1 MTARRERFVTTKQFL
16 DSARSI
22 DITIEEAV
30 YEIID
35 NAFDA
40 DARNIRIDV
49 EKNAEGYLRMTFSD
63 DGVGIPTLHVDK
75 DGIEHEGIP
84 YVLAYGGRIP
94 HPGQPRSI
102 GKYGWGLSQAASAL
116 SRRTEVYSK
125 TINDS
130 QWRHSWYDFTELENE
145 PLCELPEERF
155 KNPPWLTT
163 DSGTIII
170 LDSMEGADFKHSG
183 HVVNMLVRS
192 LGQTYRKFIG
202 DGRSIT
208 ITQDGR
214 KKKVK
219 STRIKINDPLHQM
232 PNSEE
237 VKTFGLSHGPY
248 EVNIRFD
255 GQSGNTI
262 GEIIDPRTGQPAEIK
277 IRMVRIDAENLR
289 RKLGLTSSVPA
300 NHKLFRE
307 WGFRNEDQGF
317 SILRNGREIRFGER
331 LGLWAPSGH
340 FAYFRAELQFPEILD
355 KLFNIQVNKS
365 RFTIDHRVQKIIR
378 ERCWATIRQL
388 VNEHKASVTR
398 RRASASK
405 QKASMAESIAAMIS
419 PNLPKLKLTQTQKSQ
434 SKAEIAKRVEQ
445 KVKTAEI
452 EGESQIKQAEDYL
465 ESMKKTGN
473 ERQIETAK
481 GAVLVAVQEKEDS
494 VEAILNRF
502 SFDSP
507 CRKEIA
513 SLGSGMMYEVEHLGE
528 EVWVTVNMDTPFFR
542 AVYER
547 AMMNAEM
554 ESLLDLMIFSMAYSE
569 HLVHDQPSM
578 KEFWV
583 KARSD
588 VSATAHKLVDQMRL
602 EDSQ

>member
-1 MTARRERFVTTKQFL
+1 MTARRERFVTTKHFL

-30 YEIID
+30 FEIVD

-49 EKNAEGYLRMTFSD
+49 EKNKQGFLRMTFSD
-63 DGVGIPTLHVDK
+63 DGVGIPASHIDK

-94 HPGQPRSI
+94 HPGQPHSI
-102 GKYGWGLSQAASAL
+102 GKFGWGLSQAASAL

-125 TINDS
+125 TINDE
-130 QWRHSWYDFTELENE
+130 QWRHSWYDFTELEKE

-170 LDSMEGADFKHSG
+170 LDSMDGADFKQPG
-183 HVVNMLVRS
+183 HVVNMLERS

-202 DGRSIT
+202 DGRTIT
-208 ITQDGR
+208 VTQDGR
-214 KKKVK
+214 TKKVK
-219 STRIKINDPLHQM
+219 STQIKISDPLHQM

-237 VKTFGLSHGPY
+237 VKTFGISHGPY
-248 EVNIRFD
+248 DVNIRFD
-255 GQSGNTI
+255 GESGNTI
-262 GEIIDPRTGQPAEIK
+262 GKIIDPRTGQPAEIQ

-289 RKLGLTSSVPA
+289 TKLGLPA
-300 NHKLFRE
+300 NTPANNKLLRE
-307 WGFRNEDQGF
+307 WGFRDEDQGF

-331 LGLWAPSGH
+331 LGLWAQDSDY
-340 FAYFRAELQFPEILD
+340 AYFRAELQFPEVLD

-365 RFTIDHRVQKIIR
+365 RFTIDHRIQKIIR
-378 ERCWATIRQL
+378 QRCWPTVRQL
-388 VNEHKASVTR
+388 VNEHKATVTR
-398 RRASASK
+398 RRATVSK
-405 QKASMAESIAAMIS
+405 QKASMAEAIAATIAPM
-419 PNLPKLKLTQTQKSQ
+419 LPKPKLTPKEKNDA
-434 SKAEIAKRVEQ
+434 KAEIKKRVE
-445 KVKTAEI
+445 
-452 EGESQIKQAEDYL
+452 
-465 ESMKKTGN
+465 KK
-473 ERQIETAK
+473 IETAK
-481 GAVLVAVQEKEDS
+481 KEGESKITQAKENLETVKKTGDEKRIETAKAAVTVAVEEKTAT
-494 VEAILNRF
+494 VEAIRNRF
-502 SFDSP
+502 SFDAP

-547 AMMNAEM
+547 AMMNGEM
-554 ESLLDLMIFSMAYSE
+554 ESLLDLMIFAMAYAE
-569 HLVHDQPSM
+569 HMVHDQPSM